1 MLNARGH
8 DLVTAVQAVFE
19 DLGFK
24 VQNMDLIREEGD
36 HREDLRIRDGAAS

>member
-24 VQNMDLIREEGD
+24 VQNMDLIP
-36 HREDLRIRDGAAS
+36 EDGTTAKTFVSETGAAS